1 MNLGRW
7 LYRNGYR
14 GAGVS
19 IQQADTCGVG
29 RAVAE
34 KPQGHE
40 GRGLDMAN
48 AERAMAARGPE
59 RRSLRDSNTSEVEG
73 QADIPRT
80 W

>member
-48 AERAMAARGPE
+48 A
-59 RRSLRDSNTSEVEG
+59 
-73 QADIPRT
+73 DIVI
-80 W
+80 